1 MSDRFEL
8 FDLGSIPSRNARRTP
23 DKLAYVADSCCLTW
37 SEVNTAACRLAN
49 ALADRRIERGDRVA
63 ILGLADLGW
72 PVAQFAVWKIGA
84 VVMVAHAALP
94 DDLLSAQLEQAE
106 VKALLVGPE
115 FEERGAR
122 LAEQRPRLE
131 LVISWGP
138 AAAATMV
145 SVASLSVDASPEE
158 RPAVVDPGE
167 SAILLYSSG
176 TTGTPKG
183 ITHSRASIVG
193 GVLFQ
198 ATARKLQSHDV
209 GLVAVPMF
217 TNGGQSTS
225 FVPYSMLGMTSVMMP
240 AFDAKAVLDAISDHG
255 VTTMFAVP
263 TMTRELLNIYDGRD
277 ISSLREIMSAGAPM
291 SDDLMK
297 RLQSVLPDIEV
308 TELYGLSEM
317 NAGTVLTHDERDT
330 HRFGSVG
337 RSGIGVDL
345 RLVDDAG
352 DPVPTGKRGEILLRS
367 TAQFSGYYGRP
378 DLTAE
383 AVTSD
388 GWLRTGDIGV
398 LDADGFLFVID
409 RKKDMVITG
418 GMNVYPKEV
427 EDVLYRLP
435 GVSECAVFGIPDDKW
450 GEALC
455 AVVVPSEGAILDDAA
470 IVGHCRSNLAKFQ
483 VPKRIVFEPS
493 IPKTATGKN
502 DKQALRSPYWSGAG
516 RVI

>member
-1 MSDRFEL
+1 VPDRFEL

-23 DKLAYVADSCCLTW
+23 DKPAYLTTSRCLTW

-49 ALADRRIERGDRVA
+49 ALADRGIKSGDHVA

-72 PVAQFAVWKIGA
+72 PVAQFAVWKVGA

-94 DDLLSAQLEQAE
+94 DDLLGAQLEQAE
-106 VKALLVGPE
+106 VKAILVGPE
-115 FEERGAR
+115 FEERGAK
-122 LAEQRPRLE
+122 LAEQRPLLE

-138 AAAATMV
+138 ATAPTTV
-145 SVASLSVDASPEE
+145 SVASVSAVASSEE
-158 RPAVVDPGE
+158 LPTVVDPGQ

-183 ITHSRASIVG
+183 ITHSRASLVG

-240 AFDAKAVLDAISDHG
+240 AFDAESVLDAICDHG

-263 TMTRELLNIYDGRD
+263 TMTRELLNAYDGRD
-277 ISSLREIMSAGAPM
+277 ISSLREILSAGAPM
-291 SDDLMK
+291 TADLME
-297 RLQSVLPDIEV
+297 RLQSVLPNIEV

-317 NAGTVLTHDERDT
+317 NGGTVLTHDERDVE
-330 HRFGSVG
+330 RFGSVG
-337 RSGIGVDL
+337 RPGVGVDL
-345 RLVDDAG
+345 RLVDDEG
-352 DPVPTGKRGEILLRS
+352 DPVPTGERGEILLRS

-383 AVTSD
+383 AVTRD

-398 LDADGFLFVID
+398 LDGEGFLFVVD
-409 RKKDMVITG
+409 RKKDMVISG

-427 EDVLYRLP
+427 EDVLYLLP
-435 GVSECAVFGIPDDKW
+435 GVSECAVFGVPDDKW

-455 AVVVPSEGAILDDAA
+455 AVVVLSEAATLDDVA
-470 IVGHCRSNLAKFQ
+470 IIEHCRSKLAKFQ
-483 VPKRIVFEPS
+483 VPKLVHLEPS
-493 IPKTATGKN
+493 LPKTATGKY
-502 DKQALRSPYWSGAG
+502 DKQALRTPYWKGAG
-516 RVI
+516 RII